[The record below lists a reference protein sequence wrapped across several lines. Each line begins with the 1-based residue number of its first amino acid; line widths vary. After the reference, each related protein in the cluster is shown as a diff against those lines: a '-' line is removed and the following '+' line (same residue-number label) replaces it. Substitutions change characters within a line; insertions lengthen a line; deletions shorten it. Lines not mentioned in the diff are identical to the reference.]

1 MKDDAQV
8 LIKTICDI
16 TNLSIKLSTLPDKF
30 KIAKLTPLFK
40 KGSKTDPKNY
50 RPISLLSHISK
61 FIKKAIHTQTQVYLY
76 QNSLIYKFQS
86 DSRLSQLTDY
96 MIKDM
101 DKGKHTGIILID
113 LQKVFAT
120 LNHNVLLYKNGMC
133 RF

>member
-8 LIKTICDI
+8 LVKTICDI

-30 KIAKLTPLFK
+30 KIAKLAPLFK

-61 FIKKAIHTQTQVYLY
+61 FIEEAIHTQTQVYLY
-76 QNSLIYKFQS
+76 QNSLIYKSQS
-86 DSRLSQLTDY
+86 DSRLFQLTDY

-101 DKGKHTGIILID
+101 DKGQHTGIILID
-113 LQKVFAT
+113 LQKVFDT
-120 LNHNVLLYKNGMC
+120 LNHNVLL
-133 RF
+133 